1 MKKIAK
7 KVENLEDDLSDFE
20 EIKPDSDISRFNNVA
35 VVQALNKTTAKTS
48 IIDLKVGEKISYGS
62 LKIIAHKCWQSPLE
76 QKPENKILLE
86 VFEVKNENSEK
97 LQEKRIFYGWTFSS
111 SPSISGLEH
120 PIYDIIASNL
130 GEEIQNIEKA
140 GADYIHI
147 DVMDGSFVPNI
158 TIGNEVV
165 KALRAKTQLPF
176 DVHLMINN
184 PDNHVKAFAEA
195 GADIIT
201 IHAEASIHLDRS
213 LALIKSFDKKVGVSL
228 VPSTH
233 EDALDYILEKLDLI
247 LVMTVNPGFGGQKF
261 LSSQL
266 KKIENIRKKIEKS
279 GKKIELEVDGG
290 INDQTARIA
299 IEAGAD
305 VLVSGSY
312 IFGNKNYQQAIQNLK
327 RT

>member
-1 MKKIAK
+1 MIKIA
-7 KVENLEDDLSDFE
+7 
-20 EIKPDSDISRFNNVA
+20 
-35 VVQALNKTTAKTS
+35 
-48 IIDLKVGEKISYGS
+48 
-62 LKIIAHKCWQSPLE
+62 
-76 QKPENKILLE
+76 
-86 VFEVKNENSEK
+86 
-97 LQEKRIFYGWTFSS
+97 
-111 SPSISGLEH
+111 PSILSA
-120 PIYDIIASNL
+120 DFSNL

-165 KALRAKTQLPF
+165 KALRNKTQLPF

>member
-1 MKKIAK
+1 MIKIA
-7 KVENLEDDLSDFE
+7 
-20 EIKPDSDISRFNNVA
+20 
-35 VVQALNKTTAKTS
+35 
-48 IIDLKVGEKISYGS
+48 
-62 LKIIAHKCWQSPLE
+62 
-76 QKPENKILLE
+76 
-86 VFEVKNENSEK
+86 
-97 LQEKRIFYGWTFSS
+97 
-111 SPSISGLEH
+111 PSILSA
-120 PIYDIIASNL
+120 DFAKL

-165 KALRAKTQLPF
+165 KSLRQKTQLPF

-184 PDNHVKAFAEA
+184 PDNHIKAFAEA

-213 LALIKSFDKKVGVSL
+213 LALIKSFNKKVGVSL

-233 EDALDYILEKLDLI
+233 ENSLDYILEKLDLI

-261 LSSQL
+261 LTSQL
-266 KKIENIRKKIEKS
+266 KKIENIRNKIEKS

-290 INDQTARIA
+290 INDHTAKIA
-299 IEAGAD
+299 VEAGAD

-312 IFGNKNYQQAIQNLK
+312 IFGSGNYHQAIQNLK
-327 RT
+327 KF

>member
-1 MKKIAK
+1 MKI
-7 KVENLEDDLSDFE
+7 
-20 EIKPDSDISRFNNVA
+20 
-35 VVQALNKTTAKTS
+35 
-48 IIDLKVGEKISYGS
+48 
-62 LKIIAHKCWQSPLE
+62 
-76 QKPENKILLE
+76 
-86 VFEVKNENSEK
+86 
-97 LQEKRIFYGWTFSS
+97 
-111 SPSISGLEH
+111 SPSILSA
-120 PIYDIIASNL
+120 DFSRL

-140 GADYIHI
+140 GADYIHL

-165 KALRAKTQLPF
+165 KNLRKKTALPF

-184 PDNHVKAFAEA
+184 PDNHIKAFADA
-195 GADIIT
+195 GSDIIT

-213 LALIKSFDKKVGVSL
+213 LDLIKSFGKKVGVSI

-233 EDALDYILEKLDLI
+233 EDVLDYVLEKLDLI

-266 KKIENIRKKIEKS
+266 KKIENLRKKIDKI

-290 INDQTARIA
+290 INEETSKILAS
-299 IEAGAD
+299 AGAD

-312 IFGNKNYQQAIQNLK
+312 IFGSGDYAAAIKKL
-327 RT
+327 RS

>member
-1 MKKIAK
+1 MIKIA
-7 KVENLEDDLSDFE
+7 
-20 EIKPDSDISRFNNVA
+20 
-35 VVQALNKTTAKTS
+35 
-48 IIDLKVGEKISYGS
+48 
-62 LKIIAHKCWQSPLE
+62 
-76 QKPENKILLE
+76 
-86 VFEVKNENSEK
+86 
-97 LQEKRIFYGWTFSS
+97 
-111 SPSISGLEH
+111 PSILSA
-120 PIYDIIASNL
+120 DFAKL

-165 KALRAKTQLPF
+165 KSLRQKTQLPF

-184 PDNHVKAFAEA
+184 PDNHIKAFAEA

-213 LALIKSFDKKVGVSL
+213 LALIKSFNKKVGVSL

-233 EDALDYILEKLDLI
+233 ENSLDYILEKLDLI
-247 LVMTVNPGFGGQKF
+247 LIMTVNPGFGGQKF
-261 LSSQL
+261 LTSQL
-266 KKIENIRKKIEKS
+266 KKIENIRNKIEKS

-299 IEAGAD
+299 VEAGAD

-312 IFGNKNYQQAIQNLK
+312 IFGSGNYQQAIQNLK
-327 RT
+327 KF